1 MKREV
6 ETDNT
11 RIMKKKLK
19 ALSSVKKVKAKKELG
34 TPSTVSFTTKS
45 KITETDFE
53 TWFLKNKPSLSADY
67 VEYVYETKRSNNSV
81 LFFKAW
87 AKTFY
92 AKNSGQTNLENFLF
106 KNKMAI

>member
-19 ALSSVKKVKAKKELG
+19 ALTSVKKVKAKKELG

-53 TWFLKNKPSLSADY
+53 TWYLKNKSSLSSDY
-67 VEYVYETKRSNNSV
+67 IEYVYEAKRSNSSV

-87 AKTFY
+87 AKTFHVR
-92 AKNSGQTNLENFLF
+92 NSLCATN
-106 KNKMAI
+106 